1 MRTVSFFV
9 VHVALNVHSR
19 KRVGLASP
27 YTRLLLQQMDMERLE
42 TARWLNDS
50 FIQFGLKYV
59 LITCIHTLSFLV
71 SLIHD
76 DIKHSNPLLGHQIH
90 VANTFLYTTLRYTAK
105 ILFFKGL
112 TS

>member
-1 MRTVSFFV
+1 
-9 VHVALNVHSR
+9 
-19 KRVGLASP
+19 
-27 YTRLLLQQMDMERLE
+27 MDVERLE
-42 TARWLNDS
+42 PGRWLNDS
-50 FIQFGLKYV
+50 LIQFGLKYV